1 MAGRDS
7 YTSPHSIF
15 VRAANSPDLCRPGWR
30 RRLRASPAAWTVPRS
45 ASYDWFKQK
54 KTTPAET
61 NGLTLTQESLSEPG
75 GNQPNDDEYG
85 GPLAATG
92 KPTMMYDEQG
102 CRVRHC
108 CGAGALRKTDGGV
121 FKLGALRKW
130 RARLRGT
137 QANKS
142 VDERARFVRSENN
155 NRRTQTNFVARKR
168 VFFKTNR
175 VSTA

>member
-61 NGLTLTQESLSEPG
+61 NGSTLTQESLSEPG
-75 GNQPNDDEYG
+75 ATNLTTSMV

-92 KPTMMYDEQG
+92 KPTMMHDEHG
-102 CRVRHC
+102 YRVRHC

-168 VFFKTNR
+168 VLFKTNR